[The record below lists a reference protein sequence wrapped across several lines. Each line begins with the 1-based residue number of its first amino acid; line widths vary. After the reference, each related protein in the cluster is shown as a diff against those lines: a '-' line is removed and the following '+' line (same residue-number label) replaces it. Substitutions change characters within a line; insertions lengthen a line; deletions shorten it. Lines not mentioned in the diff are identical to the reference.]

1 MYITKIQSLHQ
12 LNYTKNKKGVKP
24 YFYIIAEIYPLVK
37 GKGLSKMQARTA
49 KIAAGVQKNM
59 ATLALTA
66 FN

>member
-37 GKGLSKMQARTA
+37 GKGLSKMQAPDGLNCR
-49 KIAAGVQKNM
+49 
-59 ATLALTA
+59 
-66 FN
+66 FPYF